1 MGTLKFGIFSDSYPP
16 IMDGVAITV
25 RNYAYWLNKSNFQPY
40 IITPEYPGFS
50 DTDEFPVLRYHSIP
64 ILMRKPYRLG
74 LPKIDHQFNQE
85 LKNIPFSL
93 VHAHS
98 PFSAGLLA
106 LKIARQNNIPMVAT
120 FHSKY
125 RDDFSRFINQKE
137 ILNQILK
144 RIISFYDAADEVWIP
159 QPSVEDTIREYG
171 YRGKVEVVENGVDI
185 SVDGDIHHFRS
196 ASREMLKIPQN
207 RKVFLYVGQMVLE
220 KNLKFLVESLRYINA
235 RDFVVYFVGEGYA
248 KSQLENLV
256 REYGLESKVK
266 FTGIVYDREELKR
279 YYAAA
284 DLFLFPSM
292 YDNAPLV
299 ILEASAF
306 HTPALLLRGSTISS
320 LVKDGFNGFLS
331 DNDPELYGDRINQL
345 ISDDVLLIRAGEN
358 ASSTVGHSW
367 QDSVREVADRYTH
380 LISRKQNLPRTRIS
394 TERIKNPADH

>member
-1 MGTLKFGIFSDSYPP
+1 MATLKFGIFSDSYPP
-16 IMDGVAITV
+16 IMDGVALTV
-25 RNYAYWLNKSNFQPY
+25 RNYGYWLNKSNFRPY
-40 IITPEYPGFS
+40 IITPEYPDYS
-50 DTDEFPVLRYHSIP
+50 DTDDFPVLRYHSVP

-74 LPKIDHQFNQE
+74 LPKIDHNFNQE
-85 LKNIPFSL
+85 LKGIPFSL

-106 LKIARQNNIPMVAT
+106 LRVARQNNIPMVAT

-125 RDDFSRFINQKE
+125 RDDFSRFFNQKE
-137 ILNQILK
+137 ILNQIVK
-144 RIISFYDAADEVWIP
+144 RIISFYNAADEVWIP

-171 YRGKVEVVENGVDI
+171 YRGKVEVVENGFDFN
-185 SVDGDIHHFRS
+185 VDGNIKSLRTESRS
-196 ASREMLKIPQN
+196 MLKIPQN

-220 KNLKFLVESLRYINA
+220 KNLKFLVESLKYIKVA
-235 RDFVVYFVGEGYA
+235 DFTVYFVGEGYA
-248 KSQLENLV
+248 KAQLENLV

-266 FTGIVYDREELKR
+266 FTGIIHDREVLKR

-306 HTPALLLRGSTISS
+306 HTPALLLHGSTISA
-320 LVKDGFNGFLS
+320 LIRDGFNGFLS
-331 DNDPELYGDRINQL
+331 KNDPILYGDKINQL
-345 ISDDVLLIRAGEN
+345 ISDEDLLIKAGDN
-358 ASSTVGHSW
+358 AAATIGRSW
-367 QDSVREVADRYTH
+367 QDSVREVADRYNH
-380 LISRKQNLPRTRIS
+380 LISRKQSLSKNRIS

>member
-1 MGTLKFGIFSDSYPP
+1 METQKFGIFSDSYPP

-25 RNYAYWLNKSNFQPY
+25 KNYAYWLNKSGFKPY
-40 IITPEYPGFS
+40 IITPEYPGYS
-50 DTDEFPVLRYHSIP
+50 DLDDYPVLRYHSVP
-64 ILMRKPYRLG
+64 ILVRKPYRLG
-74 LPKIDHQFNQE
+74 LPKIDHRFNQE
-85 LKNIPFSL
+85 LKSIPFSL

-106 LKIARQNNIPMVAT
+106 QRIARHNHIPIVAT

-171 YRGKVEVVENGVDI
+171 YKGKLEVVENGVDI
-185 SVDGDIHHFRS
+185 KVEGDVTGFRS
-196 ASREMLKIPQN
+196 VSREMLKIPQK
-207 RKVFLYVGQMVLE
+207 RKVLLYVGQMVLE
-220 KNLKFLVESLRYINA
+220 KNLKFLVESLKYIKTE
-235 RDFVVYFVGEGYA
+235 DFTAYFIGEGYA
-248 KSQLENLV
+248 RPNLQNLV
-256 REYGLESKVK
+256 REYGLEAKVK
-266 FTGIVYDREELKR
+266 FTGIIYDREELKR

-306 HTPALLLRGSTISS
+306 HTPALLLRGSTIST
-320 LVKDGFNGFLS
+320 LIRDDFNGFLS
-331 DNDPELYGDRINQL
+331 DNDPRRYGEKISQL
-345 ISDDVLLIRAGEN
+345 ISNHELLIKAGEN
-358 ASSTVGHSW
+358 AAATIGRPW
-367 QDSVREVADRYTH
+367 EDRVREVADRYTQ
-380 LISRKQNLPRTRIS
+380 LIKRKENKSVNKIL
-394 TERIKNPADH
+394 TEQIKNPADH

>member
-25 RNYAYWLNKSNFQPY
+25 RNYAYWLNESNFQPY
-40 IITPEYPGFS
+40 IITPEYPGYS
-50 DTDEFPVLRYHSIP
+50 DTDEFPVLRYHSVP

-106 LKIARQNNIPMVAT
+106 LRIARHNNIPMVAT

-125 RDDFSRFINQKE
+125 RDDFSRFVNQKE
-137 ILNQILK
+137 ILNQIVK
-144 RIISFYDAADEVWIP
+144 RIIAFYNAADEVWIP

-185 SVDGDIHHFRS
+185 SVEGDLEQFRS
-196 ASREMLKIPQN
+196 ASREKLNIPQN
-207 RKVFLYVGQMVLE
+207 RRVLLYVGQLVLE
-220 KNLKFLVESLRYINA
+220 KNLKFLVESLRYVNSE
-235 RDFVVYFVGEGYA
+235 DYVVYFVGEGYA

-266 FTGIVYDREELKR
+266 FAGIIYDREELKR

-306 HTPALLLRGSTISS
+306 HTPALLLRGSTISTMI
-320 LVKDGFNGFLS
+320 KDEFNGFLS
-331 DNDPELYGDRINQL
+331 DNDPKLYGNKINQL
-345 ISDDVLLIRAGEN
+345 IRDIDLLIKAGDN
-358 ASSTVGHSW
+358 AAVTIGNSW
-367 QDSVREVADRYTH
+367 QDCVREVADRYTH
-380 LISRKQNLPRTRIS
+380 LISAKQGLTRNRIVPQ
-394 TERIKNPADH
+394 RIKNPADH

>member
-1 MGTLKFGIFSDSYPP
+1 MGIFSDSYPP

-25 RNYAYWLNKSNFQPY
+25 KNYAYWLNKSGFQPY

-50 DTDEFPVLRYHSIP
+50 DKDEYTVLRYHSIP
-64 ILMRKPYRLG
+64 ILLRKPYRLG
-74 LPKIDHQFNQE
+74 LPKIDHHFNQE
-85 LKNIPFSL
+85 LKSIPFNL

-106 LKIARQNNIPMVAT
+106 LRTARQNHIPMVAT

-144 RIISFYDAADEVWIP
+144 RIIAFYNAADEVWIP

-171 YRGKVEVVENGVDI
+171 YKGKLEVVENGVDLNVE
-185 SVDGDIHHFRS
+185 SDVTLFRS
-196 ASREMLKIPQN
+196 VSREMLKIPQN
-207 RKVFLYVGQMVLE
+207 RRVFLYVGQLILE
-220 KNLKFLVESLRYINA
+220 KNLKFLVESLRYIKTE
-235 RDFVVYFVGEGYA
+235 DFTVYFVGEGYA
-248 KSQLENLV
+248 KSNLETLI

-266 FTGIVYDREELKR
+266 FTGIIYDREALKR

-306 HTPALLLRGSTISS
+306 HTPALLLRGSTISTMI
-320 LVKDGFNGFLS
+320 KDEFNGFLS
-331 DNDPELYGDRINQL
+331 DNDPKLYGEKINQL
-345 ISDDVLLIRAGEN
+345 ISNNELLMRAGEN
-358 ASSTVGHSW
+358 AAATIGRSW
-367 QDSVREVADRYTH
+367 EDNVREVVDRY
-380 LISRKQNLPRTRIS
+380 IQIIKRKENMSRNRIRTEQI
-394 TERIKNPADH
+394 ENPADQ

>member
-1 MGTLKFGIFSDSYPP
+1 MENLKFGIFSDSYPP

-25 RNYAYWLNKSNFQPY
+25 KNYAYWLNKSGFRPY
-40 IITPEYPGFS
+40 IITPEYPGF
-50 DTDEFPVLRYHSIP
+50 TDIDEHPVLRYHSVP

-85 LKNIPFSL
+85 LKNIPFNL

-106 LKIARQNNIPMVAT
+106 LKIARQNHIPMVAT

-125 RDDFSRFINQKE
+125 RDDFSRFFNQKE
-137 ILNQILK
+137 ILNQIVK
-144 RIISFYDAADEVWIP
+144 KIITFYNAADEVWIP

-171 YRGKVEVVENGVDI
+171 YKGKVEVVENGVDFN
-185 SVDGDIHHFRS
+185 VDGDVNLLRS
-196 ASREMLKIPQN
+196 ASRKMLKIPEN
-207 RKVFLYVGQMVLE
+207 RRVFLYVGQLVLE

-235 RDFVVYFVGEGYA
+235 QDFIVYFVGEGYA
-248 KSQLENLV
+248 KPHLENLV

-266 FTGIVYDREELKR
+266 FTGIIHDREELKR
-279 YYAAA
+279 YYAVA

-306 HTPALLLRGSTISS
+306 HTPALLLRGSTISA
-320 LVKDGFNGFLS
+320 LIKEDFNGFLS
-331 DNDPELYGDRINQL
+331 DNDTKLYGGKINQL
-345 ISDDVLLIRAGEN
+345 ISDNELLVKAGDN
-358 ASSTVGHSW
+358 AAATIGRPW
-367 QDSVREVADRYTH
+367 QDKVREVADRYTQ
-380 LISRKQNLPRTRIS
+380 LIKRKEIQSGSKIRIL
-394 TERIKNPADH
+394 N

>member
-1 MGTLKFGIFSDSYPP
+1 MGTLKLGIFSDSYPP
-16 IMDGVAITV
+16 IMDGVALTV
-25 RNYAYWLNKSNFQPY
+25 RNYAYWLNKSNFRPY
-40 IITPEYPGFS
+40 IITPEYPGYS
-50 DTDEFPVLRYHSIP
+50 DTDEFTVLRYHSVP

-74 LPKIDHQFNQE
+74 LPKIDHNFNQE
-85 LKNIPFSL
+85 LKGIPFSL

-106 LKIARQNNIPMVAT
+106 LRIAKHNNIPLVAT

-144 RIISFYDAADEVWIP
+144 RIIAFYNAADEVWIP

-185 SVDGDIHHFRS
+185 SVEGDFKQFRS
-196 ASREMLKIPQN
+196 ASREKLQIPQN
-207 RKVFLYVGQMVLE
+207 RKVFLYVGQLVLE

-266 FTGIVYDREELKR
+266 FAGIVYDREELKR

-306 HTPALLLRGSTISS
+306 HTPALLLRGSTIST
-320 LVKDGFNGFLS
+320 LIQDGFNGFLS
-331 DNDPELYGDRINQL
+331 DNDPELYGDKINQL
-345 ISDDVLLIRAGEN
+345 ISDDELLIKAGDN
-358 ASSTVGHSW
+358 ASSTIGHSW
-367 QDSVREVADRYTH
+367 QDSVREVADRYMH
-380 LISRKQNLPRTRIS
+380 LVSRKQSLTRNRIN

>member
-25 RNYAYWLNKSNFQPY
+25 RNYGYWLNKSNSRPY

-50 DTDEFPVLRYHSIP
+50 DTDEFPVLRYRSVP

-85 LKNIPFSL
+85 LRNIPFSL

-106 LKIARQNNIPMVAT
+106 LRIAKQNNIPMVAT

-144 RIISFYDAADEVWIP
+144 RIIAFYNAADEVWIP

-171 YRGKVEVVENGVDI
+171 YRGKVEVMENGVDI
-185 SVDGDIHHFRS
+185 SVDGDIEHFRS
-196 ASREMLKIPQN
+196 ASREKLKIPQN
-207 RKVFLYVGQMVLE
+207 RKTFLYVGQMVLE
-220 KNLKFLVESLRYINA
+220 KNLKFLVESLRYVNA

-248 KSQLENLV
+248 RAQLEHLV

-266 FTGIVYDREELKR
+266 FAGIVYDREELKR

-299 ILEASAF
+299 ILEASAL
-306 HTPALLLRGSTISS
+306 HTPALLLRGSTIST
-320 LVKDGFNGFLS
+320 LIQDGFNGFLS
-331 DNDPELYGDRINQL
+331 DNDPELYGDKINHL
-345 ISDDVLLIRAGEN
+345 ISDEDLLGKAGDN
-358 ASSTVGHSW
+358 AAATVGHSW
-367 QDSVREVADRYTH
+367 QDSVREVADRYMH
-380 LISRKQNLPRTRIS
+380 LISRKQGLTKNRVS
-394 TERIKNPADH
+394 MERIKNPADH

>member
-1 MGTLKFGIFSDSYPP
+1 MENLKFGIFSDSYPP

-25 RNYAYWLNKSNFQPY
+25 KNYAYWLNKSGFRPY
-40 IITPEYPGFS
+40 IITPEYPGY
-50 DTDEFPVLRYHSIP
+50 TDIDEHPVLRYHSVP

-106 LKIARQNNIPMVAT
+106 LKIARQNHIPMVAT

-125 RDDFSRFINQKE
+125 RDDFSRFFNQKE
-137 ILNQILK
+137 ILNQIVK
-144 RIISFYDAADEVWIP
+144 KIITFYNAADEVWIP

-171 YRGKVEVVENGVDI
+171 YKGKIEVVENGVDFN
-185 SVDGDIHHFRS
+185 VDGDITQLRS
-196 ASREMLKIPQN
+196 ESREMLKIPQN
-207 RKVFLYVGQMVLE
+207 RKIFLYVGQLVLE
-220 KNLKFLVESLRYINA
+220 KNLKFLVESLKYINTE
-235 RDFVVYFVGEGYA
+235 DFTVYFVGEGYA
-248 KSQLENLV
+248 KPHLENLV
-256 REYGLESKVK
+256 REYGLETKVK
-266 FTGIVYDREELKR
+266 FTGIIHDRETLKQ

-306 HTPALLLRGSTISS
+306 HTPALLLRGSTISA
-320 LVKDGFNGFLS
+320 LIKEDFNGFLS
-331 DNDPELYGDRINQL
+331 DNDPKLYGGKINQL
-345 ISDDVLLIRAGEN
+345 IRDNELLVKAGDN
-358 ASSTVGHSW
+358 AAATIGRPW
-367 QDSVREVADRYTH
+367 QDKVREVADRYTQ
-380 LISRKQNLPRTRIS
+380 LIKRKEIQSGTKIIILN
-394 TERIKNPADH
+394 

>member
-1 MGTLKFGIFSDSYPP
+1 MENLKFGIFSDSYPP

-25 RNYAYWLNKSNFQPY
+25 KNYAYWLNKSGFQPY
-40 IITPEYPGFS
+40 IVTPEYPGY
-50 DTDEFPVLRYHSIP
+50 TDFDEYTVLRYHSVP

-106 LKIARQNNIPMVAT
+106 LKIARHNHIPMVAT

-125 RDDFSRFINQKE
+125 RDDFSRFFNQKE
-137 ILNQILK
+137 ILNQIVK
-144 RIISFYDAADEVWIP
+144 RIITFYNAADEVWIP

-171 YRGKVEVVENGVDI
+171 YKGKVEVVENGVDFN
-185 SVDGDIHHFRS
+185 VDCDITLLRS
-196 ASREMLKIPQN
+196 ESRKMLGIPQH
-207 RKVFLYVGQMVLE
+207 RKVFLYVGQLVLE
-220 KNLKFLVESLRYINA
+220 KNLKFLVESLKYINTE
-235 RDFVVYFVGEGYA
+235 DFTVYFVGEGYA
-248 KSQLENLV
+248 RPHLENLV
-256 REYGLESKVK
+256 REYGLEPKVK
-266 FTGIVYDREELKR
+266 FTGIIHDREELKR

-320 LVKDGFNGFLS
+320 FVKDDFNGFLS
-331 DNDPELYGDRINQL
+331 DNDPQLYGAKINQL
-345 ISDDVLLIRAGEN
+345 ISNNELLVKAGNN
-358 ASSTVGHSW
+358 AAATIGNPW
-367 QDSVREVADRYTH
+367 QDKVREVADRYTQ
-380 LISRKQNLPRTRIS
+380 LIKRKTNPSGNKIRIL
-394 TERIKNPADH
+394 T